1 VKFISHVRGRAW
13 IEEDAE
19 YLDLGKW
26 SVQWKTE
33 IFQLNENGHPT
44 LLEYYAK

>member
-1 VKFISHVRGRAW
+1 MKSISHVRGRAW

-26 SVQWKTE
+26 SVQGKRE
-33 IFQLNENGHPT
+33 IF
-44 LLEYYAK
+44 